1 MDFTFV
7 CPTELIA
14 FNAKL
19 EEFKKRNCQV
29 LGVFVDSEYTHLT
42 WKNSPPGLGGVGE
55 IGYPLIS
62 DITRSISRDYDVLLD
77 DESVALRGL
86 FLIDREGIVRHQ
98 VVNDL
103 PPGRNID
110 EVIRILDALQFSEKY
125 GEVCPANWKPG
136 EKAIEP
142 TSEGIKTYLSEK
154 R

>member
-55 IGYPLIS
+55 IGYPRRLG
-62 DITRSISRDYDVLLD
+62 VPG
-77 DESVALRGL
+77 LRG
-86 FLIDREGIVRHQ
+86 GQGYVRTP
-98 VVNDL
+98 V
-103 PPGRNID
+103 
-110 EVIRILDALQFSEKY
+110 KY
-125 GEVCPANWKPG
+125 V
-136 EKAIEP
+136 
-142 TSEGIKTYLSEK
+142 S
-154 R
+154 